1 METSVIMAFAALSLA
16 LIAVPGPDWAYIIAA
31 GVRGRVVGPAVGGLM
46 LGYVVI
52 TVVVVLGLGP
62 IAANAPLL
70 LVALTIGGAGYL
82 IYLGVKTLRSTAQ
95 VETGTV
101 AAVPTGGSWGYIL
114 RGAAVSGLNPK
125 GVLFF
130 FIFVAH
136 VLPFVCFRL
145 LFKRDVSENLFRTSE
160 LYSST
165 VLRSPHPRGAQP
177 DLTARRG
184 RPHAVLAV
192 QRVHLRGQRGLERA
206 LRHRN
211 AGQSLLWLKA
221 LERRTSRA
229 ARNSRLFRDDRRRR
243 VHARLRCVLPG
254 RRRRLIQSHAAR
266 QQPLY
271 HRRLVRARGPHARGV
286 RMAGSRGGPVW

>member
-62 IAANAPLL
+62 IAANAPIL

-130 FIFVAH
+130 LSILPQFV
-136 VLPFVCFRL
+136 
-145 LFKRDVSENLFRTSE
+145 RTS
-160 LYSST
+160 ST
-165 VLRSPHPRGAQP
+165 WPLSVQL
-177 DLTARRG
+177 
-184 RPHAVLAV
+184 AVLGVVWIVIGGIFYALLGSAFG
-192 QRVHLRGQRGLERA
+192 RVIGTRPRFADITTRV
-206 LRHRN
+206 
-211 AGQSLLWLKA
+211 AGVAMLLLGVVMLGEKA
-221 LERRTSRA
+221 LEIAHS
-229 ARNSRLFRDDRRRR
+229 
-243 VHARLRCVLPG
+243 
-254 RRRRLIQSHAAR
+254 
-266 QQPLY
+266 
-271 HRRLVRARGPHARGV
+271 
-286 RMAGSRGGPVW
+286 GGMLA